1 MRRILGLSACVVSL
15 VTLAACGGGSSSSED
30 GLIEQGTRI
39 YAEDCLV
46 CHGDARTGEGA
57 VDNAPVHGP
66 AGHTWHH
73 PDGQLKEIILGT
85 LDYPGKTMPS
95 FAEKLTDGEIQ
106 AVLEYIKSNWE
117 SEQRELQEEVS
128 RNWLELNDSK
138 RSQ

>member
-1 MRRILGLSACVVSL
+1 MGLSACVVSL

-30 GLIEQGTRI
+30 GLIEQGSRI

-95 FAEKLTDGEIQ
+95 FAENLTESEID
-106 AVLEYIKSNWE
+106 AVLEYIKSNWDTPQLE
-117 SEQRELQEEVS
+117 WQAEVS
-128 RNWLELNDSK
+128 RNELELNRSK
-138 RSQ
+138 ESQ